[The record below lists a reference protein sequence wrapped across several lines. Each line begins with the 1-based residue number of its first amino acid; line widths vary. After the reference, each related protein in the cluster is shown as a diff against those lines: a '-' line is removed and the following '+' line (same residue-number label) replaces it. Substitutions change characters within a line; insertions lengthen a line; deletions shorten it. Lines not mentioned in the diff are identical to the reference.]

1 MSITIKGFWLLLIR
15 KSWFGKFTIFN
26 SSLSKTKKVQLL
38 PKFVFSFIS
47 NSFLKLSND
56 LKSFSINLK
65 IYH

>member
-1 MSITIKGFWLLLIR
+1 MSITIKGFWLLLIGQ
-15 KSWFGKFTIFN
+15 SWFGKFTIFS

-38 PKFVFSFIS
+38 PKFVFAFVS